1 MSESEKLARI
11 LELYR
16 SLSDDEKDLLAGEL
30 VRDEDMMRRLLEVKK
45 SLTQARRI
53 IHAILNGQPIPSPET
68 PSTLPPGNI
77 PTIAPSMPV
86 QTAFPTLASTSTPG
100 EVETQ

>member
-30 VRDEDMMRRLLEVKK
+30 VRDEDMMRRLLEVITEE
-45 SLTQARRI
+45 SEARGLDYQGTDTYVDFLRRVK
-53 IHAILNGQPIPSPET
+53 LEE
-68 PSTLPPGNI
+68 
-77 PTIAPSMPV
+77 
-86 QTAFPTLASTSTPG
+86 G
-100 EVETQ
+100 EE

>member
-30 VRDEDMMRRLLEVKK
+30 VRDEDMMRRLIEVITEESEARGLDYQGTDTYVDFLRRVKLE
-45 SLTQARRI
+45 
-53 IHAILNGQPIPSPET
+53 E
-68 PSTLPPGNI
+68 
-77 PTIAPSMPV
+77 
-86 QTAFPTLASTSTPG
+86 G
-100 EVETQ
+100 EE